1 MTGYGAL
8 PSVGC
13 AGDRQQDERPHL
25 RRVDH
30 DRHTG
35 RGRKQGLVGVW
46 AARRGDLALVVE
58 DDVARRRT
66 RGGKLCIKERV
77 EPFVDLIPRA
87 PTRNVVTGKRHDE
100 RRRKALNVTL
110 SALCRDLP
118 VRYAIQPARTTR
130 GEDDQDGEARQ
141 ELPEE
146 AETARSAGPFASAC
160 SER

>member
-8 PSVGC
+8 PGVGC

-25 RRVDH
+25 RRFDH

-35 RGRKQGLVGVW
+35 RGRKQGVVGAW

-58 DDVARRRT
+58 DDVAGRRT
-66 RGGKLCIKERV
+66 RGGKLRLKERV
-77 EPFVDLIPRA
+77 EPFLDLIPRA
-87 PTRNVVTGKRHDE
+87 PTCNVVTGKRHGE
-100 RRRKALNVTL
+100 RGRKALNVTL
-110 SALCRDLP
+110 STLCRDLP
-118 VRYAIQPARTTR
+118 VSYTIQPARATR

-146 AETARSAGPFASAC
+146 TEAARSASPFASAC